1 MAHSHKGHDH
11 SPNGRSPAGHSHDGH
26 SHSGLH
32 VPLTRALILTAIV
45 ALAEVVGGF
54 ITNSLALFADAGH
67 MVTDVAV
74 LALAILAAW
83 LSRRPA
89 PAKQTFGARR
99 WEVLAAWVNGAA
111 LVAIS
116 IGIMWEAVS
125 RFKDPPAVAG
135 GLMLIIAI
143 ISLVT
148 NALSAWWL
156 HGASNDS
163 LNVRAAYLHVLG
175 DLAGSFATIIA
186 AVLLLTLQWRLAD
199 PIASV
204 AVSLLVMASAWRL
217 MREATDVLLEA
228 TPPHIDLTGVRAALS
243 ELVSVESVHDLHVW
257 TVGGG
262 VVAMS
267 AHLVLSEHH
276 AGQDVLQASREA
288 MSLRGIGHVTIQ
300 IEGPALDGCGD
311 CAPVPQLLRNER
323 AL

>member
-1 MAHSHKGHDH
+1 MAHDH
-11 SPNGRSPAGHSHDGH
+11 SHSHSHDGH
-26 SHSGLH
+26 AHDGHSHTGVH
-32 VPLTRALILTAIV
+32 VPLSRALVLTAIV
-45 ALAEVVGGF
+45 AAAEVVGGF

-74 LALAILAAW
+74 LGLAILAAW

-89 PAKQTFGARR
+89 PPKQTFGARR

-116 IGIMWEAVS
+116 IGIMWEAIS
-125 RFKDPPAVAG
+125 RFSDPPPVAG
-135 GLMLIIAI
+135 GIMLGIA
-143 ISLVT
+143 SVGLVT

-156 HGASNDS
+156 HGASGDS
-163 LNVRAAYLHVLG
+163 LNVRAAYLHVMG
-175 DLAGSFATIIA
+175 DLAGSLATIIA
-186 AVLLLTLQWRLAD
+186 AVVLLTLHWRLAD

-228 TPPHIDLTGVRAALS
+228 TPPHIDLTAVRAALA
-243 ELVSVESVHDLHVW
+243 ELPLVESVHDLHVW

-267 AHLVLSEHH
+267 AHLVLAESD
-276 AGQDVLQASREA
+276 AGQGVLEASREA
-288 MSLRGIGHVTIQ
+288 MSQKGIAHVTIQ
-300 IEGPALDGCGD
+300 VEGPALDGCGD
-311 CAPVPQLLRNER
+311 CAPVPQLLRNE
-323 AL
+323 